1 MAMELPDE
9 AILYNY
15 QGLLAPVAEDWT
27 PAAELRARHFLS
39 PNRLKDFA
47 PRLMQVRSQVAA
59 EREMRSVPPDM
70 LPLEPGFIDLPQTLL
85 DQYRRRGEAS
95 DLGKALA
102 LANRLREQAD
112 RVIVL
117 GVGGAELG
125 ARALFKPSRA
135 PPQ

>member
-1 MAMELPDE
+1 
-9 AILYNY
+9 
-15 QGLLAPVAEDWT
+15 
-27 PAAELRARHFLS
+27 
-39 PNRLKDFA
+39 
-47 PRLMQVRSQVAA
+47 MQVRSQVAA
-59 EREMRSVPPDM
+59 EREMRSVPPEM

-95 DLGKALA
+95 DLGKVLA

-125 ARALFKPSRA
+125 ARALFQALKTPTITSCRRRPGWA
-135 PPQ
+135 RRPLFRRRRFR